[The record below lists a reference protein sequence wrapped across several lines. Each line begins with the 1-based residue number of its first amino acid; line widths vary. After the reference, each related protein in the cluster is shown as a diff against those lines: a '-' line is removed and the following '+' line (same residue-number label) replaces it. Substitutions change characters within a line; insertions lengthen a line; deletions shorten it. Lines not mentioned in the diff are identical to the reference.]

1 MAKISLRVLHS
12 SYYRSAVA
20 SKQLSCAGRH
30 FSVFFLLALEWA
42 VGREGSGRGG
52 RGGGRVQLLLRAAE
66 SNSPPPPAVGVCLE
80 ARSGQGEEAEG
91 GPGLV
96 LSPMSQKP
104 HSGRLPCPP
113 GTEKVFLDSFYYF
126 LAFVF

>member
-1 MAKISLRVLHS
+1 M
-12 SYYRSAVA
+12 
-20 SKQLSCAGRH
+20 
-30 FSVFFLLALEWA
+30 FFLLALEWA

-52 RGGGRVQLLLRAAE
+52 RGGGRIQLLLRAAE
-66 SNSPPPPAVGVCLE
+66 SNSPPTPAVGVCLE

-104 HSGRLPCPP
+104 H
-113 GTEKVFLDSFYYF
+113 
-126 LAFVF
+126 

>member
-20 SKQLSCAGRH
+20 SKQLSFARRH

-52 RGGGRVQLLLRAAE
+52 RGGGRIQLLLRAAE
-66 SNSPPPPAVGVCLE
+66 SNSPPTPCSRCLS
-80 ARSGQGEEAEG
+80 RGEIWTG
-91 GPGLV
+91 
-96 LSPMSQKP
+96 
-104 HSGRLPCPP
+104 
-113 GTEKVFLDSFYYF
+113 
-126 LAFVF
+126 